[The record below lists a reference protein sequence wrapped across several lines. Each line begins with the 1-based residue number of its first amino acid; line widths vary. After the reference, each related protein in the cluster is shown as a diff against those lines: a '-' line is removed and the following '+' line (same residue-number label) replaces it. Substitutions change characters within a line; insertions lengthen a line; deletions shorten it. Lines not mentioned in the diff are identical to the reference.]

1 MGPEKRRHE
10 RVRMKQV
17 AKVSYRTE
25 STVLTEAVETQD
37 ISLGGVRIAGGTEY
51 PLTSIVKIEIHLP
64 DDTVT
69 VLGAVRYVA
78 ERKELP
84 PFDLGI
90 KFIGLNEDESDKLK
104 RAISRIETASKG

>member
-10 RVRMKQV
+10 RVKMNQI
-17 AKVSYRTE
+17 AKISYRTE
-25 STVLTEAVETQD
+25 NTVLTEAVETQD
-37 ISLGGVRIAGGTEY
+37 ISLGGVKIASGNEY
-51 PLTSIVKIEIHLP
+51 PLTSIVKLEIHLP

-69 VLGAVRYVA
+69 VLGAVRYVSL
-78 ERKELP
+78 RGGHP

-104 RAISRIETASKG
+104 RAISRTETVSRG